1 MRNYRSS
8 KLFTLI
14 SQDKILVDVKKKKNS
29 SKCKN
34 GESFF
39 MPILYKILN
48 KKCNCF
54 QRIYRIFPPNG
65 KKCKCHQMGKL
76 I

>member
-14 SQDKILVDVKKKKNS
+14 SQDKIL

-34 GESFF
+34 GGSFF

-48 KKCNCF
+48 KKCN
-54 QRIYRIFPPNG
+54 
-65 KKCKCHQMGKL
+65 
-76 I
+76 

>member
-14 SQDKILVDVKKKKNS
+14 SQDQTL
-29 SKCKN
+29 SKCKT
-34 GESFF
+34 GASLF

-54 QRIYRIFPPNG
+54 QRIFRIFPPNG